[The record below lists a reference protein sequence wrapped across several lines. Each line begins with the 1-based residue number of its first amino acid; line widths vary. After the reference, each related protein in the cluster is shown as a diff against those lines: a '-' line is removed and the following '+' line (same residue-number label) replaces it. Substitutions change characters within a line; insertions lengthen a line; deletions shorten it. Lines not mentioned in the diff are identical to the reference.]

1 MAITPHGGKTSDSS
15 RSPTEVY
22 QMLVSI
28 SQAIRDGRNGLD
40 PFGHKLADLMS
51 DLLDEVRDEVEA
63 ARKEELIL
71 RAKRAAQNLS
81 DDLRAHAVEEHRE

>member
-28 SQAIRDGRNGLD
+28 SQAIREGRNGLD

-51 DLLDEVRDEVEA
+51 DLLSEARDEVDAEREERA
-63 ARKEELIL
+63 AR
-71 RAKRAAQNLS
+71 NLAT
-81 DDLRAHAVEEHRE
+81 DLRRLDIEESNNHGA

>member
-40 PFGHKLADLMS
+40 PFGHKLADLMG
-51 DLLDEVRDEVEA
+51 DLLSEARDEVEDE
-63 ARKEELIL
+63 RKE
-71 RAKRAAQNLS
+71 RASRNLAA
-81 DDLRAHAVEEHRE
+81 DLRRLDIEAANDHGA

>member
-51 DLLDEVRDEVEA
+51 DLLSEARDEVDAEREERA
-63 ARKEELIL
+63 AR
-71 RAKRAAQNLS
+71 NLAT
-81 DDLRAHAVEEHRE
+81 DLRRLDIEESNNHGA

>member
-40 PFGHKLADLMS
+40 PFGHRLADLMG
-51 DLLDEVRDEVEA
+51 DLLSDARDEVEA
-63 ARKEELIL
+63 EEKE
-71 RAKRAAQNLS
+71 RADRNLAT
-81 DDLRAHAVEEHRE
+81 DLRRLEQGE